1 MLISGLACV
10 VWVFYSLVSLP
21 LDIYDLSGEC
31 DGSGFFHRS
40 LHMAAVFLYR
50 LGSQVFGDEREEYGR
65 SGRV

>member
-1 MLISGLACV
+1 MISLENV
-10 VWVFYSLVSLP
+10 MEP
-21 LDIYDLSGEC
+21 
-31 DGSGFFHRS
+31 GFFHRS